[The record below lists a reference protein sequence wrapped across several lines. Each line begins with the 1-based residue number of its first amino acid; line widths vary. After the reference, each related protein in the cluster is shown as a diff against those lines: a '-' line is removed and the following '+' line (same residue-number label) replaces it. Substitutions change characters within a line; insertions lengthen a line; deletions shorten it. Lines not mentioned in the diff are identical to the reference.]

1 MRIMRLVGMLLIA
14 VVAMSFVV
22 VSSATAAESPNPL
35 FVPAN
40 NQALTGSGGAS
51 SLSAAGITVGCKE
64 NHVISG
70 NVSNSLLIGNIVLHY
85 LGCTLTAGGEEATG
99 CPVNSTG
106 FENAGGL
113 ILTNTLHAILGIELP
128 ANRTVVVF
136 LPQTPG
142 SKVFVNFLE
151 STLPNGKKCSV
162 ATSVTGS
169 LAGLIEPVGVPRTT
183 FLVLLGG
190 PPRLVHLTH
199 NLGLVTA
206 KLVAF
211 SETGEL
217 TQTEEVESKVETE
230 VT

>member
-35 FVPAN
+35 FRPAEG
-40 NQALTGSGGAS
+40 QTLTGSGGAS
-51 SLSAAGITVGCKE
+51 SLSAVGINVACQE

-70 NVSNSLLIGNIVLHY
+70 NVSNALLIGNIVIHY
-85 LGCTLTAGGEEATG
+85 LGCKVTEGGENNNNG
-99 CPVNSTG
+99 CEVNSP
-106 FENAGGL
+106 NQSGGL

-136 LPQTPG
+136 LPQKPG
-142 SKVFVNFLE
+142 ETKFTTFLE
-151 STLPNGKKCSV
+151 SKNATGKCSPE
-162 ATSVTGS
+162 TTVTGTV
-169 LAGLIEPVGVPRTT
+169 AGLIEPVGIATT
-183 FLVLLGG
+183 HFLVLFGG
-190 PPRLVHLTH
+190 PPTRLVHLTH
-199 NLGLVTA
+199 NLGLLTV

-211 SETGEL
+211 SEPGVL
-217 TQTEEVESKVETE
+217 TQTEEVATTVETE